1 MVTKVRRKMN
11 KNLLIFTSKKNALLL
26 SAFAS
31 VCTLLVSL
39 TYVYTAPL
47 IEQQAQ
53 QDLLNK
59 LNQVLVP
66 ERFDNNPLENCLH
79 ITDKSIFGDDES
91 HVIYRATQQEQPY
104 ALVFQTQTLKGYNG
118 LIKLMVAIDKTGKV
132 QGVRT
137 LQHKETPGLGDK
149 IDLEKSNWVLSF
161 NDMKVNS
168 DTDKRWFVKK
178 DGGYFDQFTGATIT
192 PRAVVN
198 QLRQSIRYVSSN
210 FDRLFVMENQCVVD
224 ELLPPD
230 SLVQPITTDP
240 QSQLEEQKATLTT
253 KDEVSND

>member
-26 SAFAS
+26 SAFAA

-91 HVIYRATQQEQPY
+91 HVIYRATN
-104 ALVFQTQTLKGYNG
+104 KSS
-118 LIKLMVAIDKTGKV
+118 
-132 QGVRT
+132 
-137 LQHKETPGLGDK
+137 HTP
-149 IDLEKSNWVLSF
+149 
-161 NDMKVNS
+161 
-168 DTDKRWFVKK
+168 
-178 DGGYFDQFTGATIT
+178 
-192 PRAVVN
+192 
-198 QLRQSIRYVSSN
+198 
-210 FDRLFVMENQCVVD
+210 
-224 ELLPPD
+224 
-230 SLVQPITTDP
+230 
-240 QSQLEEQKATLTT
+240 
-253 KDEVSND
+253 